1 MTVEE
6 KRETMG
12 RDEGYGDQFPIGMR
26 VLAVDDD
33 PICLKVLETLL
44 LRCKYHVTTTNQA
57 IKALNMLRENKDKF
71 DLVISDVHMPD
82 MDGFKLLEMVGLEMD
97 LPVIMLSANGETKA
111 VMKGIA
117 HGACDY
123 LLKPVR
129 IEELRNIWQ
138 HVVRRRKFDHK
149 EHHSFDNGEDQDK
162 PQAANS
168 EGTQAVGDNGPLDHS
183 DKVNRKRKDQDD
195 EDEDFCEENTHESE
209 DPSSQKKPRVVWSV
223 ELHRKFV
230 AAVNQ
235 LGIDKAVPKRI
246 LDIMN
251 VEKLTRENVASH
263 LQKYRLY
270 LKRLSAVASQQANMA
285 AALGG
290 RDASYLHMGT
300 FNGFGNFHGLSPSV
314 PLQGFTPFQPSGI
327 STRTNSNLLGLPG
340 LAPGTV
346 QIGRTQN
353 TTNNPMNDFSK
364 FQHLPSPSNQH
375 ENLLHGIPTSL
386 ELDQLQQKQKRMQE
400 ANNRLPGVL
409 SGTSSN
415 NYISAANSSLLL
427 QGYQQQT
434 QLRGLI
440 NQSSITI
447 PSIGADGLE
456 MPSGMSSHLPD
467 LSRCNETWQSAPL
480 LSGYNANTLSM
491 GSSYGTDNVTS
502 SNIGRNLTSTV
513 PQFNGNPLKISSNE
527 ISSNNL
533 LATAPDSL
541 MGRDMQCR
549 TSSLSGNTLL
559 MPSGIDADP
568 KFLNF
573 RSSANHKQKSEDST
587 QHNTLFES
595 NNTLSSSMTSTLPN
609 QTLLNTAADSQRL
622 HGQIYNKKVDVNM
635 MIQPSFDTSF
645 VSQHA
650 KMTKS
655 NINSR
660 LTFNEENVLG
670 SSKMQGGFASS
681 NCNFDEL
688 MNAVIK
694 SERDDIIFVDGEIG
708 SDLFNLST
716 CM

>member
-6 KRETMG
+6 NKGME
-12 RDEGYGDQFPIGMR
+12 DVHGDQFPIGMR

-44 LRCKYHVTTTNQA
+44 IRCQYEVTATNQA

-82 MDGFKLLEMVGLEMD
+82 MDGFKLLELVGLEMD

-129 IEELRNIWQ
+129 IEELKNIWQ

-149 EHHSFDNGEDQDK
+149 ERYSFDNGDDNDK
-162 PQAANS
+162 PHAANS
-168 EGTQAVGDNGPLDHS
+168 DGTLAVGDDGALDHS
-183 DKVNRKRKDQDD
+183 GKVNKKRKDQND
-195 EDEDFCEENTHESE
+195 EDEEFYEENTLESE

-246 LDIMN
+246 LDLMN

-290 RDASYLHMGT
+290 RDTAYLHMGP
-300 FNGFGNFHGLSPSV
+300 FNGFGNFHSLSPSV

-327 STRTNSNLLGLPG
+327 STRTGPNLLGLPG
-340 LAPGTV
+340 LVPGAV
-346 QIGRTQN
+346 QISRNQN
-353 TTNNPMNDFSK
+353 TTNNPMNDISK
-364 FQHLPSPSNQH
+364 FQHIASPSNQH
-375 ENLLHGIPTSL
+375 ETLFQGIPTSL
-386 ELDQLQQKQKRMQE
+386 ELDQLQQKQKRIHE
-400 ANNRLPGVL
+400 SNNRLQGVL
-409 SGTSSN
+409 SGASSTNFVGTS
-415 NYISAANSSLLL
+415 NSPLLL
-427 QGYQQQT
+427 QGHQQQT

-440 NQSSITI
+440 NQSSIVM
-447 PSIGADGLE
+447 PSIGADSLE
-456 MPSGMSSHLPD
+456 MSNGITAHSPN
-467 LSRCNETWQSAPL
+467 LSRCNETWQSGPSL
-480 LSGYNANTLSM
+480 GGYNADSLSM
-491 GSSYGTDNVTS
+491 GSHYGADNLTS
-502 SNIGRNLTSTV
+502 SNMGRNLTSTA
-513 PQFNGNPLKISSNE
+513 PQFNGNPLNISTNG

-533 LATAPDSL
+533 LATAQDSIIV
-541 MGRDMQCR
+541 RDMQCQ
-549 TSSLSGNTLL
+549 TNSLGVNSLF
-559 MPSGIDADP
+559 MPSRIEADP

-573 RSSANHKQKSEDST
+573 RGSTILKKKSEDPT
-587 QHNTLFES
+587 RHNALES
-595 NNTLSSSMTSTLPN
+595 NIMMISSMNSTLPN
-609 QTLLNTAADSQRL
+609 HTILKTAEDSHRL
-622 HGQIYNKKVDVNM
+622 HCQVYDKKVDM
-635 MIQPSFDTSF
+635 SMISQPSFDSSF
-645 VSQHA
+645 VPQNV
-650 KMTKS
+650 KMNKS
-655 NINSR
+655 NIDCR
-660 LTFNEENVLG
+660 LTFNEENMLG
-670 SSKMQGGFASS
+670 SSRMQGGFASS
-681 NCNFDEL
+681 NLNFDEL

-708 SDLFNLST
+708 SDHFPLST

>member
-1 MTVEE
+1 MAVEE
-6 KRETMG
+6 KWGSMG
-12 RDEGYGDQFPIGMR
+12 GDEDQGDQFPIGMR

-33 PICLKVLETLL
+33 PTCLKVLENLL
-44 LRCKYHVTTTNQA
+44 LRCQYHVTTTNQA

-82 MDGFKLLEMVGLEMD
+82 MDGFKLLELVGLEMD
-97 LPVIMLSANGETKA
+97 LPVIMLSANGNKDA
-111 VMKGIA
+111 VMMGIS

-149 EHHSFDNGEDQDK
+149 ERCSFDNGEDHDK
-162 PQAANS
+162 PLAANS
-168 EGTQAVGDNGPLDHS
+168 EGTQAIGDNGPLDHS
-183 DKVNRKRKDQDD
+183 GKVNRKRKDQNE
-195 EDEDFCEENTHESE
+195 EDEDYCDENTHESE

-246 LDIMN
+246 LDLMN

-290 RDASYLHMGT
+290 RDTSYLHMGT
-300 FNGFGNFHGLSPSV
+300 FNGFGNFHGLSTSG
-314 PLQGFTPFQPSGI
+314 PLQGFTAFQPSGI
-327 STRTNSNLLGLPG
+327 SRRTNPNLLGLPG

-346 QIGRTQN
+346 QIGLTQN
-353 TTNNPMNDFSK
+353 TTNNHMSDLSK
-364 FQHLPSPSNQH
+364 FQHIAAPSNQH
-375 ENLLHGIPTSL
+375 ENLLQGIPTSL
-386 ELDQLQQKQKRMQE
+386 ELDQLQQNQKRIQE
-400 ANNRLPGVL
+400 ANNRLPGVF
-409 SGTSSN
+409 SGASN
-415 NYISAANSSLLL
+415 NSFISAANSPMIL
-427 QGYQQQT
+427 QGHQQQT
-434 QLRGLI
+434 ELRGLI
-440 NQSSITI
+440 SQSSIAM
-447 PSIGADGLE
+447 PSIGADRLE
-456 MPSGMSSHLPD
+456 MSGGVTSHLPD
-467 LSRCNETWQSAPL
+467 LSRCNETWQSAPS

-491 GSSYGTDNVTS
+491 GSSYGNDNMAS
-502 SNIGRNLTSTV
+502 SNMGGNLASAV
-513 PQFNGNPLKISSNE
+513 PQFNGNPLNIT
-527 ISSNNL
+527 SNNL
-533 LATAPDSL
+533 LTTAQDSL

-559 MPSGIDADP
+559 MPSGIDVDP

-573 RSSANHKQKSEDST
+573 KSSANLKQKLEDPT
-587 QHNTLFES
+587 QLNVLES
-595 NNTLSSSMTSTLPN
+595 NITLSSSLTSTLPN
-609 QTLLNTAADSQRL
+609 HTLLNTVADSQRL
-622 HGQIYNKKVDVNM
+622 HSRIYSKKVDGNT
-635 MIQPSFDTSF
+635 ISPPCFDTSF
-645 VSQHA
+645 MSVYA
-650 KMTKS
+650 KMNKS
-655 NINSR
+655 NIDSR
-660 LTFNEENVLG
+660 LTFNDENMLG

-688 MNAVIK
+688 MNAMIK
-694 SERDDIIFVDGEIG
+694 PERDDVIFVDGEIG
-708 SDLFNLST
+708 SDLFPLST